1 MFSKKSKKAS
11 GQGGFTL
18 LELLV
23 VIGIIGLLA
32 SIIVI
37 NLTGARKRARDT
49 KRIADVRS
57 MQTAVEEYYGKNG
70 FYPTTLGNMVT
81 GGQIPQWPLDP
92 LAPSGTVC
100 AGNSNNCYFYGYY
113 TPAGT
118 SGPQSYHMGAS
129 LEDTSSLVL
138 NQDRDC
144 NSTSGSGCPYSAAYT
159 TGFTGADTADCA
171 GAAGRACYDVA
182 Q

>member
-1 MFSKKSKKAS
+1 MHKNK
-11 GQGGFTL
+11 QRGFTL

-32 SIIVI
+32 SIITV

-49 KRIADVRS
+49 KRISDARQ
-57 MQTAVEEYYGKNG
+57 MQTAMEEYYGKNAK
-70 FYPTTLGNMVT
+70 YPATIGDLIT
-81 GGQIPQWPLDP
+81 GQQIPMWPRDP

-100 AGNSNNCYFYGYY
+100 TANSDNCYWYASY
-113 TPAGT
+113 TPSGAN
-118 SGPQSYHMGAS
+118 GPQSYHLGTS
-129 LEDTSSLVL
+129 LEEMNSLVV

-144 NSTSGSGCPYSAAYT
+144 NSTSGIGCPYVSAYT
-159 TGFTGADTADCA
+159 NGFTGADTAGCGGTA
-171 GAAGRACYDVA
+171 GKACYDVA

>member
-1 MFSKKSKKAS
+1 MFKNKKQS
-11 GQGGFTL
+11 GFTL

-49 KRIADVRS
+49 KRIADIRG
-57 MQTAVEEYYGKNG
+57 MQTAAEEYYGKNG
-70 FYPTTLGNMVT
+70 YYPQTIGNMVT
-81 GGQIPQWPLDP
+81 GQQIPIWPLDP

-100 AGNSNNCYFYGYY
+100 AANSNSCYYYAYY
-113 TPAGT
+113 TPGGAN
-118 SGPQSYHMGAS
+118 GPQSYHIGSS
-129 LEDTSSLVL
+129 LEDTASLVL

-144 NSTSGSGCPYSAAYT
+144 NSTSGAGCPTVAAYT

-171 GAAGRACYDVA
+171 GAAGRACYDLA

>member
-1 MFSKKSKKAS
+1 MFKKSKKPED
-11 GQGGFTL
+11 GFTL

-32 SIIVI
+32 SVIVI

-49 KRIADVRS
+49 KRISDARQ
-57 MQTAVEEYYGKNG
+57 MQTAMEEYYGKNAK
-70 FYPTTLGNMVT
+70 YPAGIGDLVT
-81 GGQIPQWPLDP
+81 GGQIPMWPLDP

-100 AGNSNNCYFYGYY
+100 TANSDNCYWYAAY
-113 TPAGT
+113 TPSGAI
-118 SGPQSYHMGAS
+118 GPQSYHLGAS
-129 LEDTSSLVL
+129 LEETGGLVL

-144 NSTSGSGCPYSAAYT
+144 SSTAGTGCPYTSAYT
-159 TGFTGADTADCA
+159 NGFAGVDTAGCGGTADK
-171 GAAGRACYDVA
+171 ACYDVA

>member
-1 MFSKKSKKAS
+1 M
-11 GQGGFTL
+11 
-18 LELLV
+18 ELLV

-37 NLTGARKRARDT
+37 NLTGARRRARDT

-57 MQTAVEEYYGKNG
+57 VQTAIEEYYGRNG

-81 GGQIPQWPLDP
+81 QGQIPQWPCDP
-92 LAPSGTVC
+92 LANQATC
-100 AGNSNNCYFYGYY
+100 QACNGNSNNCYYYGYY
-113 TPAGT
+113 TPGGA

-129 LEDTSSLVL
+129 LEDTASLVL

-144 NSTSGSGCPYSAAYT
+144 NSTAGGSCPYNAAYT
-159 TGFTGADTADCA
+159 TGFTGADTADCG
-171 GAAGRACYDVA
+171 GAAGRACYDLA